1 MQNKKKRGLLVGVVT
16 ALLACMCVFIALAGC
31 SRAPETYRPESP
43 SVGAQPPRDGSTP
56 EDYDPLENI
65 GYVIGRLAEREY
77 YHSENTNRAEA
88 TSLGFIR
95 VEQNV
100 QGSKDYKDGI
110 LITSTVS
117 TSSSSFAPSKAIQK
131 YYGDRSVIVRTA
143 ASADPAD
150 WDGLHTVWSMGA
162 PAEILDEE
170 TYGARYGLWATE
182 FSDFVINEETVLSA
196 SELTRE
202 GNDYSIS
209 FDLSVS
215 GDNDATYYYKKQMV
229 TMGELSAEPQFSS
242 VRLTV
247 RFSSDWSVL
256 SASTEEIYT
265 SQKGIISAN
274 VVGSSETVFSYDE
287 ADVDVSAYESYFRQY
302 AESDAADHTADE
314 YLAEG
319 LSSVLDGK
327 SVLSLHMQRPDSEMT
342 GYVRMEGESA
352 NITSVRVRADAGSE
366 LAYEEGILY
375 FMAGG
380 MTGKLDLRQGGAAE
394 AIALRGNFVEKQGEN
409 VSVSGRISLAG
420 ADIPVTVGLT
430 ESGGEIAFRYIDA
443 EIPDLDLT
451 LHLEKSDRDV
461 AFAEIDAD
469 AAVDL
474 TPLASDLLHFAETG
488 RFTASAAFLSEQQ
501 EVSVAAKLDI
511 AEEGGAFAVDA
522 DVALTVS
529 NYTQDENGERVQS
542 DAHYVHMILQGGQ
555 LYVNY
560 SLKEMDAPTGLRAR
574 MAVSDLAAAAEKVSS
589 LLELCGIDLSGVN
602 IAGGMPFMQADGSAI
617 LTAGLDEYGN
627 HTASVAGFAVAG
639 GTLDL
644 SLTAAKSGVSPVAAP
659 SDAES
664 YLDVSFLARL
674 VEDVCTTAGQI
685 GTGFDLSAKIKADLF
700 GVSPLADLDL
710 TARIGHDAR
719 GEVEAVVQV
728 RINAGGAVFFGD
740 TESTLV
746 IRGGNVFISRV
757 QTSVYEEVLAGT
769 GEEVLETPL
778 RTQRAMTMEHFFATA
793 GDQLLYFLNV
803 NSDTI
808 SSLGSLAGGM
818 GGGEQ
823 GDVGEMITL
832 IESNAE
838 GYSLAFDLGK
848 MLGME
853 SLGTLAID
861 IGRNEGGTLTAMD
874 INAALLGGLV
884 NASVQIEN
892 RAPGAPVD
900 LSDITGIVSE
910 IGQALGYEGEEEFL
924 AAIAANGCIPLEQ
937 ETE

>member
-150 WDGLHTVWSMGA
+150 WDGLHTVWSTGA

-302 AESDAADHTADE
+302 ATT
-314 YLAEG
+314 
-319 LSSVLDGK
+319 
-327 SVLSLHMQRPDSEMT
+327 MRPIIIRNKWS
-342 GYVRMEGESA
+342 RW
-352 NITSVRVRADAGSE
+352 
-366 LAYEEGILY
+366 
-375 FMAGG
+375 
-380 MTGKLDLRQGGAAE
+380 
-394 AIALRGNFVEKQGEN
+394 GN
-409 VSVSGRISLAG
+409 
-420 ADIPVTVGLT
+420 
-430 ESGGEIAFRYIDA
+430 
-443 EIPDLDLT
+443 
-451 LHLEKSDRDV
+451 
-461 AFAEIDAD
+461 
-469 AAVDL
+469 
-474 TPLASDLLHFAETG
+474 
-488 RFTASAAFLSEQQ
+488 
-501 EVSVAAKLDI
+501 
-511 AEEGGAFAVDA
+511 
-522 DVALTVS
+522 
-529 NYTQDENGERVQS
+529 
-542 DAHYVHMILQGGQ
+542 
-555 LYVNY
+555 
-560 SLKEMDAPTGLRAR
+560 
-574 MAVSDLAAAAEKVSS
+574 
-589 LLELCGIDLSGVN
+589 
-602 IAGGMPFMQADGSAI
+602 
-617 LTAGLDEYGN
+617 
-627 HTASVAGFAVAG
+627 
-639 GTLDL
+639 
-644 SLTAAKSGVSPVAAP
+644 
-659 SDAES
+659 
-664 YLDVSFLARL
+664 
-674 VEDVCTTAGQI
+674 
-685 GTGFDLSAKIKADLF
+685 
-700 GVSPLADLDL
+700 
-710 TARIGHDAR
+710 
-719 GEVEAVVQV
+719 
-728 RINAGGAVFFGD
+728 
-740 TESTLV
+740 
-746 IRGGNVFISRV
+746 
-757 QTSVYEEVLAGT
+757 
-769 GEEVLETPL
+769 
-778 RTQRAMTMEHFFATA
+778 
-793 GDQLLYFLNV
+793 
-803 NSDTI
+803 
-808 SSLGSLAGGM
+808 
-818 GGGEQ
+818 
-823 GDVGEMITL
+823 
-832 IESNAE
+832 
-838 GYSLAFDLGK
+838 
-848 MLGME
+848 
-853 SLGTLAID
+853 
-861 IGRNEGGTLTAMD
+861 
-874 INAALLGGLV
+874 
-884 NASVQIEN
+884 
-892 RAPGAPVD
+892 
-900 LSDITGIVSE
+900 
-910 IGQALGYEGEEEFL
+910 
-924 AAIAANGCIPLEQ
+924 
-937 ETE
+937 